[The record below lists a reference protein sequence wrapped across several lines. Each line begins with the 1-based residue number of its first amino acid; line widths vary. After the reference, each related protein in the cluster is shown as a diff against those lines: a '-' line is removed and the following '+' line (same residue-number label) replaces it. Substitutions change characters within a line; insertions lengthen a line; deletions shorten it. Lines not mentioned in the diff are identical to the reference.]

1 MRLHNWKE
9 DSSIY
14 NHTGAVYHM
23 ILVQFCL
30 QFCWV
35 LATTFRILDDRSL
48 NVLIRDPPRPKFIV
62 SDAAEAV
69 CQRWVKSVV
78 WAVPAS
84 KKLASLAELRA
95 NKPHLELRALAKS
108 CVKCQHFESAN
119 SKIGLW
125 ILESCV
131 ARNLIKQP
139 WTHWLAGREMTSMT
153 RTALFRIG
161 LWD

>member
-1 MRLHNWKE
+1 MRLHHWKE
-9 DSSIY
+9 DSGICNY
-14 NHTGAVYHM
+14 TGAVYHM
-23 ILVQFCL
+23 ILFQFCL
-30 QFCWV
+30 QFYWV
-35 LATTFRILDDRSL
+35 LATRFRILDDRNL
-48 NVLIRDPPRPKFIV
+48 NVLIGDPPRPKCSV

-69 CQRWVKSVV
+69 CQRWVKSGV

-84 KKLASLAELRA
+84 KKLASLAELCA
-95 NKPHLELRALAKS
+95 NRPHLELRALAKS

-139 WTHWLAGREMTSMT
+139 WTHWLAGIERRRAEQKQ
-153 RTALFRIG
+153 LY
-161 LWD
+161 LE